1 MNNEY
6 IQTYYLKI
14 QSTTVNLVRLTV
26 DISYYQVH
34 PQEHISITMDF
45 KKIHILNYL

>member
-1 MNNEY
+1 MSSKHGKTNTL
-6 IQTYYLKI
+6 I
-14 QSTTVNLVRLTV
+14 TTVNLVRLTV